1 VSGEGQFEA
10 SSGQIPN
17 FDGSVCGTGCE
28 PFVSHVDGDTTN
40 PTSMTTYNLKR
51 ERERE
56 REKGEEREREG
67 ERERIDIYREK
78 RAKKEQ
84 SQ

>member
-56 REKGEEREREG
+56 RE
-67 ERERIDIYREK
+67 RIDIYIER
-78 RAKKEQ
+78 RGQKKEQ